1 MFTVSGRKT
10 TTLMFTTDLC
20 IIGYIE
26 EQQNMSSPL
35 VGK

>member
-10 TTLMFTTDLC
+10 TTLMFTTDLY
-20 IIGYIE
+20 IIGYI

-35 VGK
+35 VEK